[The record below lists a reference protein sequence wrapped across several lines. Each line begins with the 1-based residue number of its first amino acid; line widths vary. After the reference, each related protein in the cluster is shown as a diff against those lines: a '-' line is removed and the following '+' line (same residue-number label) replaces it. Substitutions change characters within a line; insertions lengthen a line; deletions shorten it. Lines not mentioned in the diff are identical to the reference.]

1 MRVRGRLV
9 VAWVAG
15 ALMLA
20 GPAQAGT
27 PQPVVASG
35 VQEWEPAAADG
46 FLAWARTSTEHPRH
60 FDVVVRSGG
69 EIHRVN
75 PRRSAAA
82 HPSIDLA
89 NPHLGDVVALSL
101 GRNVHGDRRWDL
113 AYFDL
118 QTGARIP
125 GPPGLNTD
133 RSERQPSISGDH
145 LLFARRNDDG
155 GSNDAVLLYDLSE
168 DSITKLDTARNGV
181 ANAGAV
187 NGDWVTWQKCGPSAC
202 KVFRH
207 QLSAGNTTRL
217 RTAAPSLWSPTIAS
231 DGTVFLVRSGHD
243 CGQRSKILGV
253 PVDGRTRT
261 VAAFAP
267 GVDAS
272 DLYIHEHDGDVDL
285 YFSRVTCDDFDF
297 DVYRISDV

>member
-1 MRVRGRLV
+1 MRVRRGVV
-9 VAWVAG
+9 VASVAG
-15 ALMLA
+15 ALMLT

-27 PQPVVASG
+27 PEPLIASA

-46 FLAWARTSTEHPRH
+46 ILAWAQTSAEHPRH
-60 FDVVVRSGG
+60 FDVVVRSGD
-69 EIHRVN
+69 EVHRVN

-101 GRNVHGDRRWDL
+101 GRNVNGDRRWDL
-113 AYFDL
+113 AFFDL
-118 QTGARIP
+118 QTGVRLP

-133 RSERQPSISGDH
+133 RAERLPSISGDH
-145 LLFARRNDDG
+145 LLFARRDDDG
-155 GSNDAVLLYDLSE
+155 RFNDAVLLYDLSE
-168 DSITKLDTARNGV
+168 NSITKLDAARNGV

-187 NGDWVTWQKCGPSAC
+187 NGDWATWQKCGPSAC
-202 KVFRH
+202 MVFRH
-207 QLSAGNTTRL
+207 QLSTGVTTRL
-217 RTAAPSLWSPTIAS
+217 RTAAPILWSPTIAS

-243 CGQRSKILGV
+243 CGQHSKILRV
-253 PVDGRTRT
+253 PVHGGTTT

-272 DLYIHEHDGDVDL
+272 DLYVHEHDGAVDL
-285 YFSRVTCDDFDF
+285 YLSRVTCEDFDF
-297 DVYRISDV
+297 DVYRITGV